1 MILHNSP
8 LPKTYEDH
16 LALGESTFKFS
27 DVLAAHSFR
36 TTRVAPSDPHDAPS
50 DPHVFLLCPCT
61 WESSQMIDIM
71 SWTKDSQVACDVCQ
85 RVFTDTDLN
94 LDVLRRLI
102 SQTEHLNSKDF
113 DLAVGG
119 FWVPTYWDTV
129 VSPAFD
135 TVTIINNV
143 VQPRPALTVD
153 TLNLELTRASETKV
167 YFKLAHFKNTLTFN
181 FERRVLYLSGYRSG
195 TALEDFY
202 KKSVVA
208 STRPV
213 SFVRNVTFSAYI
225 EGYLRKVYCDSTL
238 VSEILMS
245 YLSFQKHVAA
255 RLGLT
260 LPQTPELGRL
270 GDYTTNTIYSNALF
284 LNHAA
289 IIVAINPENT
299 TLLNDALGFDALD
312 TLSALFIRQADARRK
327 DDREVGTPVRINMI
341 DMLKL
346 VHRPVQTSVR
356 DLVKLRYPN
365 FSKVNVKHFIKH
377 FIPQSLLDFD
387 KHLTDDAPVVSYAH
401 VLDKIS
407 LRQALNVCDQ
417 PQVINAILTEQPVA
431 QAPAISRFNP
441 LEARRTYHPIRA
453 RRAFNTFYTRLMLV
467 PRPAGDAGIRNDYN
481 GSDLLNSL
489 EQHFD
494 KLHHIKRACDRKA
507 GYDDLTQFLLKASA
521 KTISELERKVNDFIT
536 AQNVS
541 NPALYTLLARGS
553 VKSFGYSAQDHTQF
567 EHTIGSTVFSLPKAG
582 VDLVVAGQDLSIC
595 VGQDVYQRR
604 VLNNQTRIIFAE
616 DPSLDSKLV
625 IELDLEHNEIKQVK
639 SRFNKP
645 MTSIDNPEVTQN
657 LNNYFSQLK
666 VDINTFDFAVPES
679 V

>member
-1 MILHNSP
+1 MILHNVP

-16 LALGESTFKFS
+16 LALGESAFKFS
-27 DVLAAHSFR
+27 DALAEHSFR
-36 TTRVAPSDPHDAPS
+36 TNPIVPSNT
-50 DPHVFLLCPCT
+50 HVFLLCPCT
-61 WESSQMIDIM
+61 WESSQMINIM
-71 SWTKDSQVACDVCQ
+71 VWTKDSQVACDVCQ
-85 RVFTDTDLN
+85 RVFTDADLN
-94 LDVLRRLI
+94 LDVLRRFT
-102 SQTEHLNSKDF
+102 SQTTPITTEEFKT
-113 DLAVGG
+113 AVSG
-119 FWVPTYWDTV
+119 FRVPTYWDTV
-129 VSPAFD
+129 MSPDFD

-143 VQPRPALTVD
+143 TQPRPALTVD
-153 TLNLELTRASETKV
+153 TLNLELTRASKTKV

-202 KKSVVA
+202 KKPVIA

-213 SFVRNVTFSAYI
+213 SFVRNVTFSSYLEA
-225 EGYLRKVYCDSTL
+225 YLRKVYCDTIL

-245 YLSFQKHVAA
+245 CLSFQKHVAA

-407 LRQALNVCDQ
+407 LRQALNVCNQ

-431 QAPAISRFNP
+431 QAPVISRFNP

-507 GYDDLTQFLLKASA
+507 GYDALTQFLLKASA
-521 KTISELERKVNDFIT
+521 KTLSELERKVNDFIT
-536 AQNVS
+536 AQNVA

-553 VKSFGYSAQDHTQF
+553 VKSFGYSAQDHAQF
-567 EHTIGSTVFSLPKAG
+567 EHTVGSTVFSLPKAG

-625 IELDLEHNEIKQVK
+625 IELDVDSNEIKQVK

-666 VDINTFDFAVPES
+666 VDINTFDFVVPET

>member
-1 MILHNSP
+1 MILHNVP

-16 LALGESTFKFS
+16 LALGESAFKFS
-27 DVLAAHSFR
+27 DALAAHSFR
-36 TTRVAPSDPHDAPS
+36 TTRVAPDNT
-50 DPHVFLLCPCT
+50 HVFLLCPCT
-61 WESSQMIDIM
+61 WESSQTIDIM

-85 RVFTDTDLN
+85 RVFTDADLN
-94 LDVLRRLI
+94 LDVLRCLI
-102 SQTEHLNSKDF
+102 SQTDRLDSKDF

-119 FWVPTYWDTV
+119 FWVPTYWDTI

-202 KKSVVA
+202 KKSVIA

-407 LRQALNVCDQ
+407 LRQALNVCNQ

-431 QAPAISRFNP
+431 QAPVISRFTS

-507 GYDDLTQFLLKASA
+507 GYDALTQFLLKASA
-521 KTISELERKVNDFIT
+521 KTISELERKVNEFIT
-536 AQNVS
+536 AQNVA

-553 VKSFGYSAQDHTQF
+553 VKSFGYSEQDHTQF
-567 EHTIGSTVFSLPKAG
+567 EHTVGSTVFSLPKAG

-625 IELDLEHNEIKQVK
+625 IELDVDSNEIKQVK

-657 LNNYFSQLK
+657 LNSYFSQLK
-666 VDINTFDFAVPES
+666 VDINTFDFAVPEM

>member
-16 LALGESTFKFS
+16 MALGESAFKFS
-27 DVLAAHSFR
+27 DVLAEQSFR
-36 TTRVAPSDPHDAPS
+36 TNPITPSNT
-50 DPHVFLLCPCT
+50 HVFLLCPCT

-71 SWTKDSQVACDVCQ
+71 AWTKDSQVACESCQ
-85 RVFTDTDLN
+85 RVFTDADLN
-94 LDVLRRLI
+94 LDVLRRFT
-102 SQTEHLNSKDF
+102 SQTTRLTTEEYN
-113 DLAVGG
+113 LALGG
-119 FWVPTYWDTV
+119 FRAPTYLDTV

-143 VQPRPALTVD
+143 VQPRPTLTVD
-153 TLNLELTRASETKV
+153 TLTLDLTRASKTKV

-195 TALEDFY
+195 TALGDFY
-202 KKSVVA
+202 RTPVAA

-213 SFVRNVTFSAYI
+213 SFVRNVTFST
-225 EGYLRKVYCDSTL
+225 YLESHLLKYYFDSML
-238 VSEILMS
+238 LSEILMS
-245 YLSFQKHVAA
+245 CLSFQKHVAA

-260 LPQTPELGRL
+260 LPQTPKLDRL
-270 GDYTTNTIYSNALF
+270 GDYTTNTIYSHALF

-299 TLLNDALGFDALD
+299 TLLNDAVGFDALD
-312 TLSALFIRQADARRK
+312 RLSSLFIKQFDTCLESSRSIDS
-327 DDREVGTPVRINMI
+327 PVRINMV

-346 VHRPVQTSVR
+346 VHRPTQTSVR

-387 KHLTDDAPVVSYAH
+387 KHLTDDTSVMLFEHALA
-401 VLDKIS
+401 KIR
-407 LRQALNVCDQ
+407 LRQALSLCDQ
-417 PQVINAILTEQPVA
+417 PQVINAILTEQSIA
-431 QAPAISRFNP
+431 QAPTISRFTS
-441 LEARRTYHPIRA
+441 LEARHAYHPIHA
-453 RRAFNTFYTRLMLV
+453 RRAFHTFYTRLMLV
-467 PRPAGDAGIRNDYN
+467 PRPSGGAEIRNDYSC
-481 GSDLLNSL
+481 SDLLRSL
-489 EQHFD
+489 DKHFD

-521 KTISELERKVNDFIT
+521 KTLSELERKVNDFIT
-536 AQNVS
+536 AQNVA
-541 NPALYTLLARGS
+541 NPALYAILARGS
-553 VKSFGYSAQDHTQF
+553 VKSFGYSEQDHTQF
-567 EHTIGSTVFSLPKAG
+567 EHTVGSTVFSLPKAG

-595 VGQDVYQRR
+595 VGNDFYQQR

-625 IELDLEHNEIKQVK
+625 IELDVDSNEIKQVK

-645 MTSIDNPEVTQN
+645 MSRLDNPEVTQN

-666 VDINTFDFAVPES
+666 VDINTFDFAVPET